1 MKLVSNL
8 KEEKMKRWICVSLM
22 LLTLCSV
29 VLNSCDTNKVSKVT
43 EASSSTV
50 TSTSIQLSPQTSIY
64 PGNGLINWKSKMLAS
79 NIVFGTSIAAT
90 IDEKNYLI
98 CSVNFGN
105 NPDGSG
111 TNADAGIIILNI
123 TNPDNPNEI
132 SYLKTGQDE
141 QVQFEGDLKLDGS
154 ILYALTYD
162 YLWIID
168 VSDPYHPQD
177 MGKTPLTGAFIIEVS
192 GKYAYVVS
200 SGQTTSNETISTLDI
215 SDPIHPHNVG
225 QITMQPYF
233 AALKSSGSLL
243 FALASNGL
251 YIYDTLTPSSL
262 KQIGFLSNP
271 FPPLKGVIPPE
282 FIPPDF
288 FDMALAG
295 NNLYI
300 VSGIEKLL
308 VVNISN
314 PAAPKIITNFEMAE
328 QGTNIIISGER
339 AYLLSCNGAI
349 TFSMGVENLLAI
361 VDITNPSQLSEFN
374 SILLSPTYSD
384 SYNTMIEASNHLYFC
399 DDRYPVIQI
408 MDLGK

>member
-1 MKLVSNL
+1 
-8 KEEKMKRWICVSLM
+8 
-22 LLTLCSV
+22 
-29 VLNSCDTNKVSKVT
+29 
-43 EASSSTV
+43 
-50 TSTSIQLSPQTSIY
+50 
-64 PGNGLINWKSKMLAS
+64 MLAS
-79 NIVFGTSIAAT
+79 NIVFGTSITAT

-105 NPDGSG
+105 NPEGSG
-111 TNADAGIIILNI
+111 SNADAGMIILDI
-123 TNPDNPNEI
+123 SNPDSPNEI

-141 QVQFEGDLKLDGS
+141 KVYFEGNLKLNGS
-154 ILYALTYD
+154 ILYALTYNIASAD
-162 YLWIID
+162 NYLWIID
-168 VSDPYHPQD
+168 VSDPYHPKD
-177 MGKTPLTGAFIIEVS
+177 MGKTPLAGGNDTDIEVT
-192 GKYAYVVS
+192 GKYAYVAS
-200 SGQTTSNETISTLDI
+200 SSEASNPTLITLDI
-215 SDPIHPHNVG
+215 SDPIHPHIVG
-225 QITMQPYF
+225 QITVPSIFSIME
-233 AALKSSGSLL
+233 SSGSLL
-243 FALASNGL
+243 FALANNGL
-251 YIYDTLTPSSL
+251 YIYDTSVPAAL
-262 KQIGFLSNP
+262 KQMGFLLNP
-271 FPPLKGVIPPE
+271 FPPLTGVIPPE

-308 VVNISN
+308 AVNISN

-328 QGTNIIISGER
+328 QGTNIIISGGK

-384 SYNTMIEASNHLYFC
+384 SYNIMIEAANHLYFC

>member
-1 MKLVSNL
+1 MNITGEQGMKNRIGIVILT
-8 KEEKMKRWICVSLM
+8 SL
-22 LLTLCSV
+22 LSGLSVIAVGCGSPATTKSDSTLP
-29 VLNSCDTNKVSKVT
+29 TT
-43 EASSSTV
+43 TTIAT
-50 TSTSIQLSPQTSIY
+50 TT
-64 PGNGLINWKSKMLAS
+64 NGLINWKSKMLAS

-111 TNADAGIIILNI
+111 TNADAGLIILDI
-123 TNPDNPNEI
+123 SNPDSPNEI

-168 VSDPYHPQD
+168 VSDPYHPRD
-177 MGKTPLTGAFIIEVS
+177 MGKTPLIGAFIIEIS
-192 GKYAYVVS
+192 GKYAYVVT
-200 SGQTTSNETISTLDI
+200 SGQTPSNETISTLDI
-215 SDPIHPHNVG
+215 SDPIHPHSVG
-225 QITMQPYF
+225 QITMQPYL

-251 YIYDTLTPSSL
+251 YIYDTSVPAAL
-262 KQIGFLSNP
+262 KQMGFLLNP
-271 FPPLKGVIPPE
+271 FPPLTGVIPPE
-282 FIPPDF
+282 FIPPNF

-328 QGTNIIISGER
+328 QGTNIIISGGK

-384 SYNTMIEASNHLYFC
+384 SYNIMIEASNHLYFC

>member
-1 MKLVSNL
+1 VNITGEQGMKNRIGIVILT
-8 KEEKMKRWICVSLM
+8 SLLSG
-22 LLTLCSV
+22 LLAVAVGCGSPATTKSDSTLP
-29 VLNSCDTNKVSKVT
+29 TT
-43 EASSSTV
+43 TTIAT
-50 TSTSIQLSPQTSIY
+50 TT
-64 PGNGLINWKSKMLAS
+64 NGLINWKSKMLAC

-111 TNADAGIIILNI
+111 TNEDAGIIILDI
-123 TNPDNPNEI
+123 SNPNSPNEI

-141 QVQFEGDLKLDGS
+141 KVYFEGNLKLNGS
-154 ILYALTYD
+154 ILYALTYNIASAD
-162 YLWIID
+162 NYLWIID
-168 VSDPYHPQD
+168 VSDPYHPKD
-177 MGKTPLTGAFIIEVS
+177 IGKTPLAGGNDTDIEVT
-192 GKYAYVVS
+192 GKYAYVAS
-200 SGQTTSNETISTLDI
+200 SSEASNPTLITLDI
-215 SDPIHPHNVG
+215 SDPIHPHIVG
-225 QITMQPYF
+225 QITVPSIFSIME
-233 AALKSSGSLL
+233 SSGSLL
-243 FALASNGL
+243 FALANNGL
-251 YIYDTLTPSSL
+251 YIYDTSVPAAL
-262 KQIGFLSNP
+262 KQMGFLLNP
-271 FPPLKGVIPPE
+271 FPPLTGVIPPE

-314 PAAPKIITNFEMAE
+314 PAAPKIITNFELAE
-328 QGTNIIISGER
+328 QGTNIIISGGK

-384 SYNTMIEASNHLYFC
+384 SYNIMIEASNHLYFC

>member
-1 MKLVSNL
+1 MVSNL
-8 KEEKMKRWICVSLM
+8 KEEKMKRWVCISLM

-43 EASSSTV
+43 DVSSSAV
-50 TSTSIQLSPQTSIY
+50 TSTSIQLSPQTSTY
-64 PGNGLINWKSKMLAS
+64 PGTGLTEWKSKMLAS
-79 NIVFGTSIAAT
+79 NIVFGSSIAAT
-90 IDEKNYLI
+90 IDGKNYLI

-111 TNADAGIIILNI
+111 TNADAGIIILDI
-123 TNPDNPNEI
+123 TNPDKPNEI

-141 QVQFEGDLKLDGS
+141 QVRFEGDLKLDGS

-177 MGKTPLTGAFIIEVS
+177 KGKTLLAGAFIIEVS

-215 SDPIHPHNVG
+215 SNPIHPHSVG
-225 QITMQPYF
+225 QITMQPYL

-251 YIYDTLTPSSL
+251 YIYDTLTPGSL

-314 PAAPKIITNFEMAE
+314 PAAPKIITTFEMAE

-349 TFSMGVENLLAI
+349 FYG
-361 VDITNPSQLSEFN
+361 
-374 SILLSPTYSD
+374 
-384 SYNTMIEASNHLYFC
+384 C
-399 DDRYPVIQI
+399 
-408 MDLGK
+408 